1 MTNVYIEAF
10 RRIASEPLA
19 YSRLNALAD
28 ALEALPAYQHEEVI
42 RAVLHIPDPAEKSE
56 EDTPC

>member
-28 ALEALPAYQHEEVI
+28 ALEALPSYQHPDVI
-42 RAVLHIPDPAEKSE
+42 RAVLHIPE
-56 EDTPC
+56 EDTTDA